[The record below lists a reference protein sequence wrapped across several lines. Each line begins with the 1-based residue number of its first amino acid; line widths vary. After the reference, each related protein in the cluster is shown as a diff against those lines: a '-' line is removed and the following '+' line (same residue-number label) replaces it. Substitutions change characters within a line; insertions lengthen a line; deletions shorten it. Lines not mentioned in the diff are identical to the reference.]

1 MMTEEARKDLNKNNF
16 SIKEHTMK
24 DYQAP
29 WSTSLIA
36 VSSLS
41 TVLCAGIGIV
51 VILSGRGTMPW
62 IALLPLAIIA
72 GGALFTIRGYT
83 VTPDAVLV
91 HRLFWKTRLPL
102 TGLQSARFEPDTMR
116 GSIRIFGNGGLFS
129 FSGFFRD
136 KALGT
141 YRAFV
146 TDPHRTVVLRF
157 PSRIVV
163 VSPSTPED
171 FVHEIVIAKHT
182 ADQDD

>member
-1 MMTEEARKDLNKNNF
+1 MTPEELRKDLNKSDF

-24 DYQAP
+24 NYKAP
-29 WSTSLIA
+29 WSKSLIV
-36 VSSLS
+36 VSSLT
-41 TVLCAGIGIV
+41 TVLCTGIGIV
-51 VILSGRGTMPW
+51 FMMSGRGTIPW
-62 IALLPLAIIA
+62 AAFLPFAIIA

-83 VTPDAVLV
+83 VMPDAILV
-91 HRLFWKTRLPL
+91 QRLLWETRLPL
-102 TGLQSARFEPDTMR
+102 TDLQSAWFVPDAMR

-129 FSGFFRD
+129 FSGFFRN
-136 KALGT
+136 KTLGT

-157 PSRIVV
+157 SSRNVV

-171 FVHEIVIAKHT
+171 FVHEIGNLKPA